1 MKFICVLSVLLASVA
16 SSFAAATTAAVTAV
30 TSFADAIYITSPD
43 GASVFDAGKAALI
56 QWKYTAFAAAAK
68 TVTIAYINQAVNDQT
83 LTAIVAGIDPTVG
96 TYSWLIPATYNS
108 SFYYQIAIGT
118 AADSSYSHGFEI
130 LGVGVPTS
138 LPVFTDAEPTGAYS
152 YNPNFVVPGGAAS
165 SSVAAAPSSSAAP
178 AVVSSVA
185 PVSSS
190 LAAVLSSAVPPSAP
204 VSTSQGAKKMAGSNA
219 MAALAVLLAVAAII
233 A

>member
-1 MKFICVLSVLLASVA
+1 MKFISVLCILLASVA

-130 LGVGVPTS
+130 LGVGIPSS
-138 LPVFTDAEPTGAYS
+138 LPVFTDAVPTGPYS
-152 YNPNFVVPGGAAS
+152 YNPDFVIPGGAGSSSVAVAAS
-165 SSVAAAPSSSAAP
+165 SSAP

-185 PVSSS
+185 PSSS
-190 LAAVLSSAVPPSAP
+190 LASVLSSVAPSSSVPLS
-204 VSTSQGAKKMAGSNA
+204 VSQGAKKMAGSNA